1 MTSRTLLRRRTR
13 RLLVAGFG
21 VVGLLACGWGL
32 WFLSLWAFGDEGSL
46 PPKWRIPEVPAG
58 ATVVDQSQTCASGGC
73 SWQVTVAPPAGQSPA
88 ELAEQMGLSEE
99 QDLPP
104 RLLDPGSV
112 YVVAEPRNDQ
122 LVIHVGY
129 E

>member
-1 MTSRTLLRRRTR
+1 MTSPR
-13 RLLVAGFG
+13 RLLLAGLG

-46 PPKWRIPEVPAG
+46 PPKWRIPDVPAG
-58 ATVVDQSQTCASGGC
+58 ATVVDESQTCGSGGC
-73 SWQVTVAPPAGQSPA
+73 SWQVTVAPAAGQSPQQLA
-88 ELAEQMGLSEE
+88 ETMGLAEQ

-112 YVVAEPRNDQ
+112 YVVAEPRDGQ